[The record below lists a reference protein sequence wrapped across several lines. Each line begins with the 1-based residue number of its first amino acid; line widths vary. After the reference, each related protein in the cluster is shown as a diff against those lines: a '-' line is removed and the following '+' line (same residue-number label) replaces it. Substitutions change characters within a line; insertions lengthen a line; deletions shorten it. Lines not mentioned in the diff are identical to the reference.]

1 MSRLEL
7 NASRREKFGK
17 GSARQLRLTGQIPAV
32 LYGMGDEN
40 QHLSIE
46 PKFIEKILLQ
56 GKGTTELIDLKIE
69 GAQGVPVL
77 VREYQA
83 NVLNRK
89 LRHVDFVR
97 VDLNKEVE
105 IDVPVHLVG
114 KSQGVKDG
122 GILEQYLRKIH
133 VTCKPNAIPE
143 HIDVD
148 VSSLGLG
155 GNIHVTDIKVPEG
168 VAITTR
174 ADLTVAAVL
183 EPKQGAKDEAGEG
196 ASEAGKA
203 EEKK

>member
-7 NASRREKFGK
+7 NASRREKCGK